1 MSSNSILLKNFNT
14 IISAN
19 EKGLIK
25 DNKSYLYLED
35 EIIKSYDYRPSQ
47 IEIDCKGK
55 MITPGFVDPHTPVS
69 YTHLTLPTKA

>member
-1 MSSNSILLKNFNT
+1 MTSNSILLKNFNT

-19 EKGLIK
+19 EQGLIK

-55 MITPGFVDPHTPVS
+55 MITPGFYKIWNH
-69 YTHLTLPTKA
+69 YN